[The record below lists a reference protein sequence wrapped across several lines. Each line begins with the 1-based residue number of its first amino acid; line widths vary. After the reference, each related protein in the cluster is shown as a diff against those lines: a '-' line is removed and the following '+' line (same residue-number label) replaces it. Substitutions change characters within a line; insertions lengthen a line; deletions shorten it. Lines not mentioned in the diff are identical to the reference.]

1 MQAVCAL
8 ALEANRSKLQNETSE
23 DERTVLIFRSILQ
36 LLTWLL
42 AQSSS
47 PARRRRAEWTLH
59 PSGKFRLR
67 SLYVDGPGAGD
78 FQFPVGNFSVFI
90 NVQLVREL
98 DQSRRVWPMT
108 VLGALAQIVRRN
120 ALIVQSGL

>member
-47 PARRRRAEWTLH
+47 PARRRRAEWALH
-59 PSGKFRLR
+59 PSGKFRPR
-67 SLYVDGPGAGD
+67 SLYVGGPGAGA
-78 FQFPVGNFSVFI
+78 FPLPVGNFSVF
-90 NVQLVREL
+90 VPVHLVPQL
-98 DQSRRVWPMT
+98 DQS
-108 VLGALAQIVRRN
+108 
-120 ALIVQSGL
+120 